1 MKDLLLIEDNLE
13 LAAILSEFLRKD
25 GYSLFHAVTGEE
37 GVNYL
42 KEHMVKLVL
51 LDLMLPNIDGF
62 GVCEEIRK
70 ISNVPI
76 IITSAKVDKSD
87 KITSLSLGADDYV
100 EKPFDLDVLLAKIKA
115 GIRRSYS
122 MKEEAKILVDGNLT
136 VNLSTRMV
144 YLEGKEV
151 VMTSKEYELLVLFLK
166 SPNKSLRK
174 EWMFDEVWGADSFS
188 EFSTLT
194 VHINKLR
201 EKIEE
206 NPKKPKRIKTVW
218 GVGYKYETNQ

>member
-13 LAAILSEFLRKD
+13 LAAILGEFLAKD
-25 GYSLFHAVTGEE
+25 GYSLFHAKTGEE
-37 GVNYL
+37 GIAFL
-42 KEHMVKLVL
+42 QKDTAKLVL

-62 GVCEEIRK
+62 GVCEEIRR

-76 IITSAKVDKSD
+76 IITSAKVGKED
-87 KITSLSLGADDYV
+87 KITSLSLGADDYM

-115 GIRRSYS
+115 GIRRSYD
-122 MKEEAKILVDGNLT
+122 MGENKELLSDRDLT
-136 VNLSTRMV
+136 VDLTSRMA
-144 YLEGKEV
+144 YLKQKPLT
-151 VMTSKEYELLVLFLK
+151 MTSKEFELLTLFLENK
-166 SPNKSLRK
+166 DKSLRK
-174 EWMFDEVWGADSFS
+174 EWIFDQIWGADSFS

-218 GVGYKYETNQ
+218 GVGYKYETDH